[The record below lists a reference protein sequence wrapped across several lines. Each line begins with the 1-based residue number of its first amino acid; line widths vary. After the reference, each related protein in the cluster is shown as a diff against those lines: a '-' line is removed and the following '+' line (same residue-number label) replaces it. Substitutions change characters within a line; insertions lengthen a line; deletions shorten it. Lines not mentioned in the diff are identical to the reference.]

1 MYNHRYFH
9 ILSFSLPAIRSVDR
23 FQLMLRDTL
32 LIPHQWYLWLLLFFL
47 LFSRAAFI
55 VLVCFGRQLSG
66 MVVCVCVRLYLSGI
80 GREIMRLYIH
90 FIYSKPFDLR
100 CACCCCCCCVDFASS
115 VNSLRLILFHMHIAN
130 TTPKIETLLHLN
142 VIWSDTFDTH
152 QTKNHPSFQSF
163 SLNGESAIS
172 NCFINCAHVYI
183 VHIELFIYQQNHS
196 FFGSNNMRSPFTQ
209 NVCIS
214 FAPL

>member
-1 MYNHRYFH
+1 MVSVALVVF
-9 ILSFSLPAIRSVDR
+9 FSLLSCCFYCLSV
-23 FQLMLRDTL
+23 FWSAV
-32 LIPHQWYLWLLLFFL
+32 IGHG
-47 LFSRAAFI
+47 
-55 VLVCFGRQLSG
+55 C
-66 MVVCVCVRLYLSGI
+66 VCVCVRLYLSGI
-80 GREIMRLYIH
+80 EREIMRLYIH

-163 SLNGESAIS
+163 SLIGESAIS